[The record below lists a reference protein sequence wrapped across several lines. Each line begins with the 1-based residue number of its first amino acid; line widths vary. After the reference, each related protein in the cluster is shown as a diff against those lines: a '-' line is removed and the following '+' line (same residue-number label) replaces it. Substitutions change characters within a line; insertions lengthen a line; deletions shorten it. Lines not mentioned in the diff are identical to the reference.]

1 MKIRLRTRGSSQGAR
16 WVLLTLYYSMF
27 SYVLVYTLG
36 LPRSLL
42 YIGDIL
48 TIWSFVLAFYK
59 KSKRNFLIPSEFSL
73 LVVFMLLGVFS
84 AFVNSEPILLVVW
97 GLRNILRYFLF
108 LYSCYVLL
116 EIQDIENV
124 LKFLWKIFWLSI
136 PLCTVERFFVHYPAG
151 TIIGDMIGGV
161 FWNYSGC
168 NLPLNIILCI
178 CIIDSARGF
187 FADNIKLPRF
197 VITCVM
203 AMYMA
208 ATAELKVFFVEFA
221 VIIIVSAIV
230 ARAKWNKVL
239 VMLIGALF
247 FSQAISLF
255 VTLNASTSYDYS
267 AIFSVNGFIEYAT
280 RQSGYNG
287 NGDVNRFTGI
297 AIIWKQLFEGNL
309 EKCLFGIGLGN
320 AEYTNFFASDF
331 YRKYGYMNYQWFHMI
346 WMFIENGLI
355 GILIYISFFIKTLK
369 KSFAIRKEDEYA
381 SIAAISIV
389 IMLLLY
395 IYNNSLRVEASGYLM
410 FMILSVPYICLRDRK
425 RRYER

>member
-59 KSKRNFLIPSEFSL
+59 KSKRNFLIPSEFLL
-73 LVVFMLLGVFS
+73 LVVFMLLGVFN

-136 PLCTVERFFVHYPAG
+136 PLCTIERFFVHYPAG
-151 TIIGDMIGGV
+151 TIIGDMVGGV

-239 VMLIGALF
+239 VMFIGALF

-267 AIFSVNGFIEYAT
+267 AIFSVNGLIEYAT

-287 NGDVNRFTGI
+287 TGDVNRLTGI
-297 AIIWKQLFEGNL
+297 ATIWKQLFEGNL

-425 RRYER
+425 RRYEK

>member
-1 MKIRLRTRGSSQGAR
+1 M
-16 WVLLTLYYSMF
+16 
-27 SYVLVYTLG
+27 
-36 LPRSLL
+36 
-42 YIGDIL
+42 
-48 TIWSFVLAFYK
+48 AFYK
-59 KSKRNFLIPSEFSL
+59 KSKRNFLIPSEFLL
-73 LVVFMLLGVFS
+73 LVVFMLLGVFN

-136 PLCTVERFFVHYPAG
+136 PLCTIERFFVHYPAG
-151 TIIGDMIGGV
+151 TIIGDMVGGV

-239 VMLIGALF
+239 VMFIGALF

-267 AIFSVNGFIEYAT
+267 AIFSVNGLIEYAT

-287 NGDVNRFTGI
+287 TGDVNRLTGI
-297 AIIWKQLFEGNL
+297 ATIWKQLFEGNL

-425 RRYER
+425 RRYEK

>member
-16 WVLLTLYYSMF
+16 WVLLTLYYNMF

-48 TIWSFVLAFYK
+48 TIWSFVLALYK
-59 KSKRNFLIPSEFSL
+59 NSKRNFLIPSEFLL
-73 LVVFMLLGVFS
+73 LVVFMLLGVFN

-136 PLCTVERFFVHYPAG
+136 PLCTIERFFVHYPAG
-151 TIIGDMIGGV
+151 TIIGDMVGGV

-239 VMLIGALF
+239 VMFIGALF

-287 NGDVNRFTGI
+287 TGDVNRLTGI
-297 AIIWKQLFEGNL
+297 ATIWKQLFEGNL